1 MSYFM
6 NKKRLAA
13 VIVITALI
21 SSLLTMGAW
30 VALLGLDSH
39 KVVDLVR
46 FFGTMRLIET
56 RYVDGTDE
64 GKLLDGAISGMVQSL
79 GDPHSIYMD
88 KDLYTK
94 LMEHTEGAF
103 GGIGVTM
110 GFKDDKVTIISV
122 LEGTPGEKA
131 GLLAGDEIMAVDGT
145 SVAELQPEEV
155 VLGIR
160 GEVGTQ
166 VALTIHREG
175 QEDTDYQL
183 TRDTIHVPS
192 VKGLKLEG
200 TDLGYIRIASFAEN
214 TGKEFKEEFKK
225 VKDEGARGLVID
237 LRQNPGGLIT
247 SCVEVAREVVPKGT
261 IVSVVDKNGA
271 KEEYASELE
280 ASQIPIV
287 VLMDG
292 GSASAAEI
300 LAGALQ
306 DTGAGKVVGVQSY
319 GKGSVQIVVP
329 LMNEDGLKLTVAKYY
344 TPSGRSIDGTGITPD
359 VEAALVPESGVDSQ
373 LEKAKEVLKQELGE
387 PL

>member
-145 SVAELQPEEV
+145 SVTELQPEEV

-175 QEDTDYQL
+175 QEDADYQL

-225 VKDEGARGLVID
+225 VKDEGVRGLVID

-261 IVSVVDKNGA
+261 IVSVVDKSGD

-280 ASQIPIV
+280 APRMPIV

-292 GSASAAEI
+292 GSASASEI

-306 DTGAGKVVGVQSY
+306 DTGVGKVVGVQSY

-329 LMNEDGLKLTVAKYY
+329 LMNDDGLKLTVAKYY

-359 VEAALVPESGVDSQ
+359 VEAALVPGSGVDSQ

>member
-39 KVVDLVR
+39 KVADLVR

-56 RYVDGTDE
+56 RYVDGVDE

-88 KDLYTK
+88 KELYTK

-280 ASQIPIV
+280 ASQMPIV

-292 GSASAAEI
+292 GSASASEI

>member
-88 KDLYTK
+88 KELYTK

-145 SVAELQPEEV
+145 SVTELQPEEV

-192 VKGLKLEG
+192 VKGMKLEG

-280 ASQIPIV
+280 ASRMPIV

-292 GSASAAEI
+292 GSASASEI

>member
-13 VIVITALI
+13 VIVITAMI
-21 SSLLTMGAW
+21 SSVLTMGAW

-110 GFKDDKVTIISV
+110 GFKDNRVTIISV

-192 VKGLKLEG
+192 VKGMKLEG

-280 ASQIPIV
+280 ASRMPIV

-292 GSASAAEI
+292 GSASASEI

>member
-88 KDLYTK
+88 KELYTK
-94 LMEHTEGAF
+94 LMEHTEGTF

-110 GFKDDKVTIISV
+110 GFKDNRVTIISV

-225 VKDEGARGLVID
+225 VKDEGARGLIID

-280 ASQIPIV
+280 ASQMPIV

-292 GSASAAEI
+292 GSASASEI

-359 VEAALVPESGVDSQ
+359 VEAALVPGSGVDSQ

>member
-292 GSASAAEI
+292 GSASASEI

-373 LEKAKEVLKQELGE
+373 LEKAKEVLQHALGKAQ
-387 PL
+387 